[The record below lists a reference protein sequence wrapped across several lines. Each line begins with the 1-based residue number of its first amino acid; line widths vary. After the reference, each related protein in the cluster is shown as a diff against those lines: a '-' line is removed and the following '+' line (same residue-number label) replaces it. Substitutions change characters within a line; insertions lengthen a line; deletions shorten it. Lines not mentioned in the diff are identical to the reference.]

1 MDCRVKPGNDGK
13 RTYYIG
19 SNVRIARCSVVTKPQ
34 GCWRPRSMIRLFGPA
49 GKGLMLFNSYPFIF
63 LFLPIVLLGY
73 FALGRLGNL
82 APVIW
87 LATASLAFYSFSNW
101 QFVALLVGSIAFN
114 YGIGYLLIA
123 KKLRPSARFA
133 ALTVGVAG
141 DLVVLGIFKYAGF
154 LAANL
159 NALLSTGITLHILL
173 PVGISFYTFT
183 QIAFLVDAYRGNVAR
198 YALPHYALFVTYFPH
213 LIAGPILH
221 HKDMIPQFERAETK
235 RPDAHLLLCGLIIFA
250 IGLFKKTG
258 LADGIQPL
266 VSLAFGPNAPTFDQA
281 WIGALAYTF
290 QLYFDFS
297 GYSDMAIGISLMFG
311 IFLPLNFNSPYK
323 AKNIIDFWRR
333 WHMTLSQF
341 LRDYLYISLGGN
353 RHGPVLRY
361 VNLMITM
368 LLGGL
373 WHGAAWTFVV
383 WGALHGAYLCINHAW
398 NNYGPPVPPRLAPL
412 ANVAALL
419 LTFLSVVIAWVFFR
433 ADSLDSALYVLS
445 KMADPSHVAFGR
457 GEIANFGL
465 IVIYAALVWFAPN
478 TQAIMGYDHKN
489 RTVGEKLSAW
499 RLRPLFLYAAAAVLA
514 FGILGIQQHSEFIY
528 FRF

>member
-1 MDCRVKPGNDGK
+1 
-13 RTYYIG
+13 
-19 SNVRIARCSVVTKPQ
+19 
-34 GCWRPRSMIRLFGPA
+34 
-49 GKGLMLFNSYPFIF
+49 MLFNSYQFIF
-63 LFLPIVLLGY
+63 LFLPIALTGY
-73 FALGRLGNL
+73 FVLGRFGNL

-87 LATASLAFYSFSNW
+87 LALASLAFYAVSNW
-101 QFVALLVGSIAFN
+101 QFVLLLLGSIAFN
-114 YGIGYLLIA
+114 YLIGLLLISGR
-123 KKLRPSARFA
+123 LRSRLRFA
-133 ALTVGVAG
+133 VLSVGVAG
-141 DLVVLGIFKYAGF
+141 DLLVLGTFKYAGF

-159 NALLSTGITLHILL
+159 NAVFSTGFALNILL

-183 QIAFLVDAYRGNVAR
+183 QIAFLVDAYRGKVAR

-221 HKDMIPQFERAETK
+221 HSDMIPQFERAEAK
-235 RPDAHLLLCGLIIFA
+235 RPDPHLILCGLIIFA
-250 IGLFKKTG
+250 IGLFKKTCM
-258 LADGIQPL
+258 ADGIQPL

-311 IFLPLNFNSPYK
+311 IFLPVNFNSPYK
-323 AKNIIDFWRR
+323 AASIVEFWRR

-341 LRDYLYISLGGN
+341 LRDYLYFPLGGN
-353 RHGPVLRY
+353 RRGPTLRY

-383 WGALHGAYLCINHAW
+383 WGGLHGAYLCVNHAW
-398 NNYGPPVPPRLAPL
+398 NNFGPAVTPRFERAANLA
-412 ANVAALL
+412 AFI
-419 LTFLSVVIAWVFFR
+419 LTFLAVVVAWVFFR
-433 ADSLDSALYVLS
+433 ADSLPSAIYVLS
-445 KMADPSHVAFGR
+445 KMADPTQIAFGR
-457 GEIANFGL
+457 GEMAYTLFIAA
-465 IVIYAALVWFAPN
+465 YAAIAWVAPN

-489 RTVGEKLSAW
+489 RTVGEALGAW
-499 RLRPLFLYAAAAVLA
+499 RGRPLFLYAGAAVLA

>member
-1 MDCRVKPGNDGK
+1 
-13 RTYYIG
+13 
-19 SNVRIARCSVVTKPQ
+19 
-34 GCWRPRSMIRLFGPA
+34 
-49 GKGLMLFNSYPFIF
+49 MLFNSYPFIF
-63 LFLPIVLLGY
+63 VFLPMALAGY
-73 FALGRLGNL
+73 FWLGRSSNL
-82 APVIW
+82 APVVW
-87 LATASLAFYSFSNW
+87 LALASLAFYSVSNW
-101 QFVALLVGSIAFN
+101 QFVGLLLASVAFN
-114 YGIGYLLIA
+114 YFIGWLLIT
-123 KKLRPSARFA
+123 KQLRATTRFA
-133 ALTVGVAG
+133 VLTIGVAG
-141 DLVVLGIFKYAGF
+141 DLVVLGTFKYAGF
-154 LAANL
+154 FAANL
-159 NALLSTGITLHILL
+159 NAVFSTGIVVNILL

-221 HKDMIPQFERAETK
+221 HKDMIPQFESERTK
-235 RPDAHLLLCGLIIFA
+235 RPDPHLILCGLIIFA
-250 IGLFKKTG
+250 IGLFKKTC

-266 VSLAFGPNAPTFDQA
+266 VAPAFGANTPSFDQA

-323 AKNIIDFWRR
+323 ATSIIDFWRR

-341 LRDYLYISLGGN
+341 LRDYLYIPLGGN
-353 RHGPVLRY
+353 RHGRTLRY
-361 VNLMITM
+361 INLMITM

-398 NNYGPPVPPRLAPL
+398 SNYSPAVAPRFARVG
-412 ANVAALL
+412 NAAAFV
-419 LTFLSVVIAWVFFR
+419 LTFVSVVVAWVFFR
-433 ADSLDSALYVLS
+433 ADSISSATFVLS
-445 KMADPSHVAFGR
+445 RMADPTTVVFGR
-457 GEIANFGL
+457 GEIANAMF
-465 IVIYAALVWFAPN
+465 IAAYAAIVWVTPN

-489 RTVGEKLSAW
+489 RIVGENLNGW
-499 RLRPLFLYAAAAVLA
+499 LRRPGFLYAAATVLA
-514 FGILGIQQHSEFIY
+514 SGVLGISQHSEFIY

>member
-1 MDCRVKPGNDGK
+1 
-13 RTYYIG
+13 
-19 SNVRIARCSVVTKPQ
+19 
-34 GCWRPRSMIRLFGPA
+34 
-49 GKGLMLFNSYPFIF
+49 MLFNSYLFIF
-63 LFLPIVLLGY
+63 LFLPIALIGY

-87 LATASLAFYSFSNW
+87 LALASLIFYSASNW
-101 QFVALLVGSIAFN
+101 QFVLLLLASVAFN
-114 YGIGYLLIA
+114 YTVGLLLIA
-123 KKLRPSARFA
+123 KRLRAVPRLAVLSI
-133 ALTVGVAG
+133 GVTG
-141 DLVVLGIFKYAGF
+141 DLLVLGTFKYAGF

-159 NALLSTGITLHILL
+159 NALFGTGFALNILL

-221 HKDMIPQFERAETK
+221 HRDMIPQFERAEAK
-235 RPDAHLLLCGLIIFA
+235 RPDPHLILCGVIIFA
-250 IGLFKKTG
+250 IGLFKKTC

-266 VSLAFGPNAPTFDQA
+266 VALAFGLNPPTFDQV
-281 WIGALAYTF
+281 WIGVLAYTF

-323 AKNIIDFWRR
+323 ATSIIDFWRR

-341 LRDYLYISLGGN
+341 LRDYLYIALGGN
-353 RHGPVLRY
+353 RHGRALRY

-383 WGALHGAYLCINHAW
+383 WGALHGVYLCINHAW
-398 NNYGPPVPPRLAPL
+398 SNYGPAVAPRFERLA
-412 ANVAALL
+412 NAAAFI
-419 LTFLSVVIAWVFFR
+419 LTFMAVVVAWVFFR
-433 ADSLDSALYVLS
+433 ADSMSTAWLVLA
-445 KMADPSHVAFGR
+445 KMADLTHIALGR
-457 GEIANFGL
+457 GEIAN
-465 IVIYAALVWFAPN
+465 AAFIA
-478 TQAIMGYDHKN
+478 
-489 RTVGEKLSAW
+489 
-499 RLRPLFLYAAAAVLA
+499 LYAAVV
-514 FGILGIQQHSEFIY
+514 
-528 FRF
+528 